1 MTART
6 DLLELSIDALT
17 ALSNPGFVKRA
28 QKDIA
33 EGRIPQIDMAA
44 DTTVRA
50 RYEDGQQA
58 TLAPGKSL
66 REAACTCPATGLCRH
81 RVTLVLAYQHAAR
94 SAADVATPVSEV
106 EAAWSPGEF
115 DDAELSAALAP
126 ATLDQARR
134 LAAARPAVRLSAWQ
148 PSAPTPT
155 AHLPLCSVR
164 FFSRRSLSHARCDC
178 RLGGSCEHVA
188 VAVWAFRQA
197 GGLADAVIELLPRDT
212 LASPAGLGADATA
225 VEVMA
230 RRFLRCLWLDGSC
243 QDWTPLEADY
253 TALRDGLS
261 RLGWNWPGECLDE
274 LRSLVLAQAVRSSR
288 FDPQRLLELLA
299 ELVARIAAAR
309 TAAGQATPLLPASQ
323 ILGIGVRGEVA
334 LDHLKLVSLGLQ
346 CWRDDAADGAR
357 VVFAD
362 PDTLAVTVLERSWS
376 REPGQVATPIV
387 SRRVAGQALRQLAGA
402 QVVTRGAKR
411 RANGLLDIPA
421 LARQT
426 SVLPLSAQSWE
437 GIGAPLRQPGGAAL
451 ARHLHAAL
459 PDFVRPRQAIAH
471 VHVLPVAGVGN
482 WGWDAAAQT
491 LHARV
496 LCCEDATKATSGDW
510 VELALAHES
519 ATPDAVD
526 ALAAALADTV
536 DPPWRIAGPV
546 HLRAGAVRMTPL
558 ALLTRQKAIVLQACG
573 VGAQSLP
580 PLQVD
585 GSTNGLSALI
595 EQLLDELATWAR
607 QGIRHQ
613 TAAALSRC
621 EAQAQRLDARGLTTT
636 AALLRRVLIAWRE
649 ASDDLPQWLA
659 TLFLLLQGLLVGAAN
674 DEPILADTAAHAIG
688 P

>member
-6 DLLELSIDALT
+6 DLLELGVDALA

-33 EGRIPQIDMAA
+33 EGRIPQIDIDA

-66 REAACTCPATGLCRH
+66 REAVCTCPAAGLCRH
-81 RVTLVLAYQHAAR
+81 RVTLVLAYQHWAR
-94 SAADVATPVSEV
+94 SATDVATPAADG
-106 EAAWSPGEF
+106 EAAWSPAEF
-115 DDAELSAALAP
+115 DDTALAAALAP
-126 ATLDQARR
+126 ATLDQAQR
-134 LAAARPAVRLSAWQ
+134 LAAARPVVRLSAWQ

-164 FFSRRSLSHARCDC
+164 FFSRHALSHARCDC
-178 RLGGSCEHVA
+178 RSGGSCEHVA
-188 VAVWAFRQA
+188 IAVWAFRQA
-197 GGLADAVIELLPRDT
+197 GGLADAVIELLPRDSA
-212 LASPAGLGADATA
+212 ASAVGLGADAA
-225 VEVMA
+225 PVEAMA
-230 RRFLRCLWLDGSC
+230 GRFLRRLWLDGSS
-243 QDWTPLEADY
+243 QDWAPLEADY

-274 LRSLVLAQAVRSSR
+274 LRNLVLAQAARSSR

-299 ELVARIAAAR
+299 ELPARIAAAR
-309 TAAGQATPLLPASQ
+309 SAAQQTRPLLPASQ

-346 CWRDDAADGAR
+346 CWHDDMADGAR
-357 VVFAD
+357 VLFAD
-362 PDTLAVTVLERSWS
+362 PDTLAVTVLERSWP
-376 REPGQVATPIV
+376 REPGQAATTIV
-387 SRRVAGQALRQLAGA
+387 NRRVVGQALRQLAAA

-411 RANGLLDIPA
+411 RANGLLEIPA

-437 GIGAPLRQPGGAAL
+437 GLGAPLRQPGGAAL

-471 VHVLPVAGVGN
+471 VHVLPVAEVGE

-496 LCCEDATKATSGDW
+496 LCCDDATRAASGDW
-510 VELALAHES
+510 VELALAHE
-519 ATPDAVD
+519 AVTPGAVD
-526 ALAAALADTV
+526 ALAAALADV
-536 DPPWRIAGPV
+536 ADPPWRIAGPV

-558 ALLTRQKAIVLQACG
+558 AVLTRRKAIVLQACS
-573 VGAQSLP
+573 VGAQTLP
-580 PLQVD
+580 PLPIAL
-585 GSTNGLSALI
+585 SASGLQALI
-595 EQLLDELATWAR
+595 EHLLDELAVWAR

-613 TAAALSRC
+613 TGSAQARGEAA
-621 EAQAQRLDARGLTTT
+621 AQRLDNRGLIST
-636 AALLRRVLIAWRE
+636 AALLRRVLMAWRE
-649 ASDDLPQWLA
+649 TNDDLPQRLA
-659 TLFLLLQGLLVGAAN
+659 TLVLLLHGLLAGGAT
-674 DEPILADTAAHAIG
+674 DEPKLADALAYTAQ

>member
-28 QKDIA
+28 QKDMA
-33 EGRIPQIDMAA
+33 EGRIPQIDIAA
-44 DTTVRA
+44 DATLRA
-50 RYEDGQQA
+50 RYEDGQQT

-66 REAACTCPATGLCRH
+66 REAACTCPAAGLCRH
-81 RVTLVLAYQHAAR
+81 RVTLVLAYQHWAR
-94 SAADVATPVSEV
+94 SAAGGAEPVSDG
-106 EAAWSPGEF
+106 EAAWSPAEF
-115 DDAELSAALAP
+115 DDAELAAALSP

-134 LAAARPAVRLSAWQ
+134 LAATRPVVRLSAWQ
-148 PSAPTPT
+148 SSAPTPT

-164 FFSRRSLSHARCDC
+164 FFSRRALSHARCDC

-212 LASPAGLGADATA
+212 ATSAAGLGADATA
-225 VEVMA
+225 VEIMA
-230 RRFLRCLWLDGSC
+230 RRFLRRLWLDGSC
-243 QDWTPLEADY
+243 QDWAPLEADY

-309 TAAGQATPLLPASQ
+309 TSAEQASPLLPASQ
-323 ILGIGVRGEVA
+323 ILGIGVRGEVV

-357 VVFAD
+357 IVFAD

-376 REPGQVATPIV
+376 REPGQAATPIV

-451 ARHLHAAL
+451 ARHLRAAL

-491 LHARV
+491 LHASV
-496 LCCEDATKATSGDW
+496 LCCDDAANAASGDW
-510 VELALAHES
+510 VELALAHEA
-519 ATPDAVD
+519 ATPGAVD
-526 ALAAALADTV
+526 ALAAALADTA

-546 HLRAGAVRMTPL
+546 QLRADAVRMTPL

-573 VGAQSLP
+573 IGAQSLP
-580 PLQVD
+580 PLQAAA
-585 GSTNGLSALI
+585 STGGLSALI
-595 EQLLDELATWAR
+595 EQLLDELAVWAR

-613 TAAALSRC
+613 SGSALSRC
-621 EAQAQRLDARGLTTT
+621 EALAQRLETRGLAAT
-636 AALLRRVLIAWRE
+636 AALLRRVLTAWRE
-649 ASDDLPQWLA
+649 ASDELPQWLA
-659 TLFLLLQGLLVGAAN
+659 TLFLLLQGLLVGTID
-674 DEPILADTAAHAIG
+674 DEPILADPLANAPG